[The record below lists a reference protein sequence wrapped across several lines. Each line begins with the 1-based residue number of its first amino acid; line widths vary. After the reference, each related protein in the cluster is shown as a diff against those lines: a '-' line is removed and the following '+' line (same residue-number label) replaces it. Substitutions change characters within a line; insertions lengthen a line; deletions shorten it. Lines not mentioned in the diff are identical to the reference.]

1 MIDKISFS
9 LKLLGLEFKS
19 YNMIKTQAIKILF
32 KMFSRLQVT
41 FFDFTSYKN
50 NGNILCEL

>member
-19 YNMIKTQAIKILF
+19 YNMIKSKAIKILF
-32 KMFSRLQVT
+32 KMFSRL
-41 FFDFTSYKN
+41 
-50 NGNILCEL
+50 